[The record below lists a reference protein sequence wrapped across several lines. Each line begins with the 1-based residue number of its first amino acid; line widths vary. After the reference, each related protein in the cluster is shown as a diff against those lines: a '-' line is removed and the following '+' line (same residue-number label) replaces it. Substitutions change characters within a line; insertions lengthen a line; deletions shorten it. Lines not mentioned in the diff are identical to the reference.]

1 MRFFFGWDFKNI
13 ISKNTFSPAIPPS
26 HESSDGLRISASIE
40 DRSLGS
46 FGCKPRAVSKF
57 RWSQCASWNILETS
71 VGMGAKRP
79 WKKKTTNP
87 WVVSTQA
94 ISWTNMRPRVK
105 LDYIYPSFG
114 GNIKHGVKPPSD
126 FAKWKALKKN
136 LEMLGD
142 LEMRNHGNL
151 FANQKSAETTCLNC
165 MQVEWYMYNIFK
177 DSLI

>member
-1 MRFFFGWDFKNI
+1 MISKCVFFWWDFKNI

-71 VGMGAKRP
+71 VGMGGKRP
-79 WKKKTTNP
+79 WKKTTNP
-87 WVVSTQA
+87 WVVWTQA

-105 LDYIYPSFG
+105 LDYISPRLWGEHKTWGETTIGFCPMKS
-114 GNIKHGVKPPSD
+114 S
-126 FAKWKALKKN
+126 KKN
-136 LEMLGD
+136 NLEILGD
-142 LEMRNHGNL
+142 E
-151 FANQKSAETTCLNC
+151 KSWKYFCKSKECWDNMFELHAGG
-165 MQVEWYMYNIFK
+165 MIHV
-177 DSLI
+177 